1 MKLDLLSAA
10 CGTCADQLKET
21 KVKLK
26 NSKWVAAVCSTLL
39 ALHANAQIS
48 DNVVKIGVLT
58 DMSGV
63 TADITGKGSLV
74 AAQMAVQ
81 EFGGTVVGKPIE
93 VISADH
99 QHKTDLGASIARQ
112 WYDTEKV
119 DVIVDVPNSSI
130 ALAVQGIAKQSKR
143 LVMFSGAG
151 TTALTNEQ
159 CSPYGFHWTYDTYAV
174 AHGTA
179 SAVVKAGGKTWFIIA
194 SDYAFGAQ
202 LAKDTT
208 EVVLAEGGKVLGT
221 VKHPLNLADFASLLL
236 QAQASGANVIGIA
249 NAGND
254 TINAIKQGGEFG
266 ITQKGQSLAAM
277 ILMINDVHNLGLKT
291 AQGTYLT
298 TASYWDLNPKTREWS
313 KAFME
318 KTGAMPSM
326 LQAGVYGSVLHYLK
340 AVKAAGTDDA
350 DKVAA
355 AMRAMPINDVF
366 TENARIREDGR
377 VLRDMY
383 LARVKTPAASKGPWD
398 YFEIISKIPAADTVM
413 PLSASKCSLVTKK

>member
-1 MKLDLLSAA
+1 MFNR
-10 CGTCADQLKET
+10 LK
-21 KVKLK
+21 
-26 NSKWVAAVCSTLL
+26 LL
-39 ALHANAQIS
+39 AALGGATLCMSVNAQVT
-48 DNVVKIGVLT
+48 DDVVRIGVLT
-58 DMSGV
+58 DMAGV
-63 TADITGKGSLV
+63 TADVTGKGSLV

-81 EFGGTVVGKPIE
+81 EFGNTVLGKPVEI
-93 VISADH
+93 ISADH

-112 WYDTEKV
+112 WYDTGGV
-119 DVIVDVPNSSI
+119 DVIVDIPNSSI
-130 ALAVQGIAKQSKR
+130 ALAVQRIARNSKK
-143 LVMFSGAG
+143 LVIFSGAG

-159 CSPYGFHWTYDTYAV
+159 CSPYGFHWTYDTYAM

-179 SAVVKAGGKTWFIIA
+179 SAVVEDGGKSWFILA

-202 LAKDTT
+202 LAKDTS

-221 VKHPLNLADFASLLL
+221 VRHPLNVADFASFLL
-236 QAQASGANVIGIA
+236 QAQSSGAQVIGIA

-254 TINAIKQGGEFG
+254 TINAIKQAGEFG
-266 ITQKGQSLAAM
+266 ITQAGQSLAAM
-277 ILMINDVHNLGLKT
+277 ILMINDVHSLGLEK

-298 TASYWDLNPKTREWS
+298 TASYWDMDEQTRKWS

-350 DKVAA
+350 DQVAA
-355 AMRAMPINDVF
+355 KMRALPINDAF
-366 TENARIREDGR
+366 THNARIREDGR

-383 LARVKTPAASKGPWD
+383 LAKVKTPAESKYPWD
-398 YFEIISKIPAADTVM
+398 YFKIVRTIPSDKTAM
-413 PLSASKCSLVTKK
+413 PLSQSTCSMVTRAAGGAKKQ